1 VKALREFL
9 RSSFAQPAPASD
21 GQADDHSL
29 RLAIA
34 ALLVEMSR
42 ADFVQDQSER
52 DALQQLLAR
61 HFALEQDA
69 AQTLLERAE
78 GEVEGSVSLYEF
90 TSVLNETLSSE
101 ERRRIVELVAEVAAA
116 DGHFDKHEQHLLSKL
131 ADLLHLRRAEY
142 AVIRAF
148 VIARVGKDGKKP
160 K

>member
-1 VKALREFL
+1 MIGKLRQILEEALAGT
-9 RSSFAQPAPASD
+9 SPTPASGHD
-21 GQADDHSL
+21 L
-29 RLAIA
+29 RVATA
-34 ALLVEMSR
+34 ALLLEMAR
-42 ADFVQDQSER
+42 ADRDQAPEER
-52 DALQQLLAR
+52 DAALGVLTR